1 VIDPDGNSGCIIEIP
16 CSRAEGMDSMNSFS
30 MDIEP
35 GIESELIDL
44 ATVPFIVLREL
55 DSEPLRRSLGH
66 VVERTRRVRVVYRS
80 GSSSQGERID

>member
-1 VIDPDGNSGCIIEIP
+1 
-16 CSRAEGMDSMNSFS
+16 MNSFS

-44 ATVPFIVLREL
+44 AGVPFIALREL

-66 VVERTRRVRVVYRS
+66 VVERTQRVHAAYPS
-80 GSSSQGERID
+80 GSQTGGERID